1 MNNQSAPLEE
11 EISLQDILRFVGRN
25 RLLLLLTPLLF
36 TLSALTYTSAF
47 VAPSYQAFA
56 TIQVGQVNG
65 KPLESGFVLEQRLK
79 DRSFISD
86 IITQHRALFSQ
97 RSDLA
102 NEQANLERTLT
113 VKKNKET
120 DLVEVSLLAYSREL
134 ATKKAEALLDTLR
147 RAHTPLYQASLD
159 ATHKQIDAITLQL
172 DALKHSSLT
181 LREAK
186 QTTALTPYNAVVDAL
201 VENDHEAQMR
211 ALGDRKLGL
220 EMGLNEAMTFN
231 TKLLGSV
238 YVPYNPVSPNHLL
251 IAVAAFMLGLFV
263 GLIAGFMRDLARTAD

>member
-1 MNNQSAPLEE
+1 MTSQSESYDE

-181 LREAK
+181 LHEAK

>member
-1 MNNQSAPLEE
+1 MNSQPAPYDDEL
-11 EISLQDILRFVGRN
+11 SLQDLLRFVGRN
-25 RLLLLLTPLLF
+25 RLVLLLTPILF
-36 TLSALTYTSAF
+36 TLTALAYTWGF
-47 VAPSYQAFA
+47 VTPKYQAFA

-86 IITQHRALFSQ
+86 IITQHRPLFSQ

-113 VKKNKET
+113 IKKNKET
-120 DLVEVSLLAYSREL
+120 ELVEISLLACSREL
-134 ATKKAEALLDTLR
+134 ATKKAEALLETLR
-147 RAHTPLYQASLD
+147 RAHTPLYQGNLD
-159 ATHKQIDAITLQL
+159 AIHKQIEAITLQL
-172 DALKHSSLT
+172 DALKHNSIN

-186 QTTALTPYNAVVDAL
+186 QTTTLSPYNAVVDAL
-201 VENDHEAQMR
+201 VGNDRESQVR

-220 EMGLNEAMTFN
+220 EMGLNGAMTFN

-238 YVPYNPVSPNHLL
+238 YVPYDPASPNLL
-251 IAVAAFMLGLFV
+251 VIGAVAFMLGLFLA
-263 GLIAGFMRDLARTAD
+263 LIASFLREQVQVAG

>member
-1 MNNQSAPLEE
+1 MINQSAPLDD

-36 TLSALTYTSAF
+36 TLSALTYTWAF
-47 VAPSYQAFA
+47 VTPSYQAFA